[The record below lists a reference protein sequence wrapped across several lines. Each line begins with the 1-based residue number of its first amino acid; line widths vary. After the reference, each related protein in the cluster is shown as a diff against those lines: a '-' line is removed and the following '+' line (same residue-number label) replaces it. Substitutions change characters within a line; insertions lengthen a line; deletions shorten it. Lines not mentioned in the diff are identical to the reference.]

1 MVIPLPQPEEISLYF
16 HVPFCKKKCGYCHF
30 FVVKDD
36 KELHESL
43 VQGFI
48 QEIKRAAPILKK
60 RKLVSIY
67 FGGGTPSLLS
77 AMHIETVLNEV
88 TRAIAFSPSDTE
100 ITMEFNPESC
110 SKETF
115 HHFKSAGIN
124 RASIGIQSFDD
135 ALLLSLTREHS
146 AQKGRDAVL
155 ASAEAGIDNITIDL
169 MYEIPG
175 QTKKSWDNTLQTATD
190 LPITHL
196 SLYNLTF
203 EEGTSFYRK
212 KSALSLLLPS
222 DEEAK
227 DMLLHAVDHFER
239 ENLHRYEISA
249 FAKTGF
255 YSRHNTG
262 YWLGREFFGFGPS
275 AFSYLGGKRLRNT
288 ENLKTY
294 LKLCKEGDSP
304 IDFEEELE
312 REGKLRE
319 LFTISLRLSQGVA
332 IKEFEERFMPLSQK
346 LMEEVANLEKKEFLR
361 TDGARISLTEKGRL
375 FFNDVASELI

>member
-48 QEIKRAAPILKK
+48 QEIKRAATILKK
-60 RKLVSIY
+60 RKLISIY

-77 AMHIETVLNEV
+77 PKHIETILDEV
-88 TRAIAFSPSDTE
+88 TKAIVFSPADTE

-115 HHFKSAGIN
+115 QHFRSAGIN

-135 ALLLSLTREHS
+135 VLLLSLTREHS
-146 AQKGRDAVL
+146 AQKAREAVL
-155 ASAEAGIDNITIDL
+155 ASAESGIDNITIDL

-175 QTKKSWDNTLQTATD
+175 QTKKSWQETLQTATA

-203 EEGTSFYRK
+203 EEGTPFYRK

-227 DMLLHAVDHFER
+227 DMLMDAVLHFEQQG
-239 ENLHRYEISA
+239 LHRYEISA
-249 FAKTGF
+249 FAKNGF

-275 AFSYLGGKRLRNT
+275 AFSYLAGKRLRNT

-294 LKLCKEGDSP
+294 LKLCQESGSA

-319 LFTISLRLSQGVA
+319 LFTISLRLSQGVV
-332 IKEFEERFMPLSQK
+332 IKEFEERFQQLPKK
-346 LMEEVANLEKKEFLR
+346 LLEEVAKLEKKDLLR
-361 TDGARISLTEKGRL
+361 SEGARVTLTEKGQL
-375 FFNDVASELI
+375 FFNDVASDLI